1 MQRNENETIIA
12 YMERATQALSIGD
25 ISIKEWAEIVAGDGE
40 VYSPETL
47 RRCSNLFKMFL
58 EQYHILAKDG
68 APSEEK
74 ENLEQILEE
83 IKKEKIKVQTANL
96 EYNANLRHDARQDML
111 SEKVVDAINRLE
123 PFEPIVINPVDK
135 FNAWMDSTDA
145 GLLLISD
152 IHAGADFEVR
162 GADGGIINAYNFDIM
177 RARFEYIAEWLVK
190 NYDRKANILNIGM
203 LGDAIENVLRVSSL
217 AKLKEPVADTVIKF
231 SEFFAEWLDK
241 LSRDLGVY
249 IVVDMILGNHD
260 EIRMLQQKAYNPE
273 ENFGKLIAK
282 YVQLRLINNE
292 RVIVHDCVPAIVAD
306 VAGHNVLLEHG
317 TKSAVNTYRY
327 FTNVQG
333 LHIESMYCGHLHSV
347 DTKSLGA
354 FDEMDVKIHRV
365 GSIMGIDPY
374 SDSLRKG
381 SLPSCH
387 LAYYSEA
394 EGETWSREIY
404 LNKISF
410 ARADN

>member
-1 MQRNENETIIA
+1 MQRNEKESIIA
-12 YMERATQALSIGD
+12 YMERATQALSKGD
-25 ISIKEWAEIVAGDGE
+25 ISIKEWAEVVAGDGE

-47 RRCSNLFKMFL
+47 RRCSNLFRMFL
-58 EQYHILAKDG
+58 EQYHTLAKDG

-74 ENLEQILEE
+74 ENLEQLLEE

-96 EYNANLRHDARQDML
+96 EYNANLRNDARQDML

-123 PFEPIVINPVDK
+123 PFEPVVVDPVDA
-135 FNAWMDSTDA
+135 FNARLDCADE

-152 IHAGADFEVR
+152 IHAGADFEVV
-162 GADGGIINAYNFDIM
+162 GADGMVINAYNFDIM
-177 RARFEYIAEWLVK
+177 RARFEYIADWLVK
-190 NYDRKANILNIGM
+190 NYDRNAKILNIGM

-217 AKLKEPVADTVIKF
+217 AKLKEPVVDTVIKF

-241 LSRDLGVY
+241 LSRELGVF
-249 IVVDMILGNHD
+249 IMVDMISGNHD

-282 YVQLRLINNE
+282 FVQLRLVNND
-292 RVIVHDCVPAIVAD
+292 RVIVHNCVPARVTTVAQ
-306 VAGHNVLLEHG
+306 HNILLEHG
-317 TKSAVNTYRY
+317 TKSAINTYRY
-327 FTNVQG
+327 FTDVQG
-333 LHIESMYCGHLHSV
+333 IFVEAMYCGHLHSC

-354 FDEMDVKIHRV
+354 FDNMDVKIHRV

-374 SDSLRKG
+374 SNSIRKG

-387 LAYYSEA
+387 LAYYNEA
-394 EGETWSREIY
+394 EGETWSRDIY
-404 LNKISF
+404 LNKVLG
-410 ARADN
+410 

>member
-12 YMERATQALSIGD
+12 YMERATQALSVGD

-58 EQYHILAKDG
+58 EQYHTLVKDG

-111 SEKVVDAINRLE
+111 SEKVVDAIERLK
-123 PFEPIVINPVDK
+123 PFEPVVVDCVEA
-135 FNAWMDSTDA
+135 FNAQMDCADE

-152 IHAGADFEVR
+152 IHAGADFEIV
-162 GADGGIINAYNFDIM
+162 GADGMVINAYNFDIM
-177 RARFEYIAEWLVK
+177 RARFEYIADWLIK
-190 NYDRKANILNIGM
+190 NYDRHANILNIGI
-203 LGDAIENVLRVSSL
+203 LGDMVENCLRMSSL
-217 AKLKEPVADTVIKF
+217 AKLKEPVVDTVIKF
-231 SEFFAEWLDK
+231 SEFLAEWLDK
-241 LSRDLGVY
+241 LSRELG
-249 IVVDMILGNHD
+249 IFIMVDMISGNHD

-282 YVQLRLINNE
+282 YVQLRLANNN
-292 RVIVHDCVPAIVAD
+292 RVTVHNCVPARISTIAQ
-306 VAGHNVLLEHG
+306 HNILLEHG
-317 TKSAVNTYRY
+317 TKSAINTYRY
-327 FTNVQG
+327 FSDVQG
-333 LHIESMYCGHLHSV
+333 MFVEAMYCGHLHST
-347 DTKSLGA
+347 DIKSLGA
-354 FDEMDVKIHRV
+354 FDNSDVKIHRV

-374 SDSLRKG
+374 SNSLRKG

-387 LAYYSEA
+387 LAYYNEQ
-394 EGETWSREIY
+394 EGETWSRDIY
-404 LNKISF
+404 LNKVLG
-410 ARADN
+410 